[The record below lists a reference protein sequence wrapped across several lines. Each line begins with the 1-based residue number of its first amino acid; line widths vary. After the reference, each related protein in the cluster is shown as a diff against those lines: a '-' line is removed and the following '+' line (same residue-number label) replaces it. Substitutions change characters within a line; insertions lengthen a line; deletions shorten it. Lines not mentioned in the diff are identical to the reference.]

1 MIGHMDKGHV
11 PHHSQLAS
19 ARERFLASVLDYA
32 FDDGWRTAQD
42 FLRHFEP
49 ATLVRSLAQDDAL
62 RTNLLS
68 QTTRVHERLAP
79 RKTVASAAEDLTIA
93 LETGLTDAAKV
104 LALIPPDDRVRYLD
118 ARKVWAFLTEDEFWK
133 PERRDREGREKLVQR
148 VTFVLESAL
157 SERVVRLQDIA
168 DGIGF
173 KIIASCLPH
182 AELQRLVEHALSR
195 AREGHRLTEEQ
206 LLEAVPLRSLML
218 HVPLEHTWEQVV
230 VGRVAGPLGLV
241 ELDDDDKTEARL
253 QSPDAAALASAT
265 ASNDRV
271 GRFDPSLLPRTL
283 RDLQRNLHA
292 VANLDDDSDDD
303 VAGDPVTT
311 VAQDPRAA
319 SSDVELE
326 RVTGALG
333 RLGRLPAD
341 HATLTL
347 PILLSIESM
356 YSELSEAT
364 DEASRSQIVRDAFP
378 NETHLRT
385 GLVSLIRLLD
395 PARTANDTVLQHSD
409 AGALVSAFLFE
420 EKRLSAG
427 GAPPL
432 FADEPTIALHAAEL
446 PDEVTVALPATD
458 LS

>member
-11 PHHSQLAS
+11 PHHSQLAN

-49 ATLVRSLAQDDAL
+49 TTLVRSLAQDDTL
-62 RTNLLS
+62 RTTLLS

-93 LETGLTDAAKV
+93 IETGLTDATKI

-133 PERRDREGREKLVQR
+133 PERRERDGRDKLVQR
-148 VTFVLESAL
+148 VTFVLEAAL
-157 SERVVRLQDIA
+157 AERVVRLQDIA

-173 KIIASCLPH
+173 KIIANCLPH

-230 VGRVAGPLGLV
+230 VGRVATPLGLIEV
-241 ELDDDDKTEARL
+241 EDDDKDDDKTEARL
-253 QSPDAAALASAT
+253 QSPDAAALASAS
-265 ASNDRV
+265 ADRS
-271 GRFDPSLLPRTL
+271 GRFDPTLLPRSL
-283 RDLQRNLHA
+283 RDLQRNLQA
-292 VANLDDDSDDD
+292 VANVRDDDDGS
-303 VAGDPVTT
+303 VEPVTT
-311 VAQDPRAA
+311 VAVAVDARAEA
-319 SSDVELE
+319 SPDAELE

-333 RLGRLPAD
+333 RMGRLPAD
-341 HATLTL
+341 HTELTL

-356 YSELSEAT
+356 YSELSEAS
-364 DEASRSQIVRDAFP
+364 DEAARSQIVRDAFP

-395 PARTANDTVLQHSD
+395 PSRSPHDTVLQHSD
-409 AGALVSAFLFE
+409 AQLLVSAFLFE
-420 EKRLSAG
+420 ERRLSDSG
-427 GAPPL
+427 TSPI
-432 FADEPTIALHAAEL
+432 FTDEPTIAL
-446 PDEVTVALPATD
+446 PIGD

>member
-32 FDDGWRTAQD
+32 FDDGWRTPQD

-62 RTNLLS
+62 RTTLLS

-93 LETGLTDAAKV
+93 LETGLTDASKI

-133 PERRDREGREKLVQR
+133 PERRERDGRDKLVQR

-195 AREGHRLTEEQ
+195 AREGHRLSEEQ

-218 HVPLEHTWEQVV
+218 HVPLEHTWQQVV
-230 VGRVAGPLGLV
+230 VGRVAAPLGLV
-241 ELDDDDKTEARL
+241 EVEDDDDKDDDKTEARL
-253 QSPDAAALASAT
+253 QSPDAAALANAT
-265 ASNDRV
+265 ADADRV
-271 GRFDPSLLPRTL
+271 GRFDPGLLPRSL
-283 RDLQRNLHA
+283 RDLQRNLQS
-292 VANLDDDSDDD
+292 VANLEDDADDDGS
-303 VAGDPVTT
+303 ADPVTT
-311 VAQDPRAA
+311 VAADPRAA
-319 SSDVELE
+319 AASSDAELE
-326 RVTGALG
+326 RVTGALD
-333 RLGRLPAD
+333 RLGRLPRD
-341 HATLTL
+341 HAELTL

-356 YSELSEAT
+356 YSELSEAS
-364 DEASRSQIVRDAFP
+364 DEAARNQIVRDAFP
-378 NETHLRT
+378 NEMHLRT

-395 PARTANDTVLQHSD
+395 PSRSPHDRVLQHSD
-409 AGALVSAFLFE
+409 PQLLVSAFLFE
-420 EKRLSAG
+420 ERRLSDSG
-427 GAPPL
+427 TSPI
-432 FADEPTIALHAAEL
+432 FTDEPTIAL
-446 PDEVTVALPATD
+446 PIGD